1 MVIRLKKKLF
11 FKPRRCPMCGKR
23 CYFCD
28 WWTAVHCKKCAK
40 KHRLDKKHAKIRE
53 ARKTH
58 TYKYTKSYFCRRKR
72 LIEEHPYCSLCGCTE
87 NLTTHHVGG
96 KSEHLTV
103 LCDKCHQQYEAINN
117 KRKGGKK
124 W

>member
-40 KHRLDKKHAKIRE
+40 KHRQDKKIQKRQLNGRKANKAKYGNKWRNL
-53 ARKTH
+53 
-58 TYKYTKSYFCRRKR
+58 RKR
-72 LIEEHPYCSLCGCTE
+72 EIKKHPFCALCGTTE
-87 NLTTHHVGG
+87 ELTVHHVGG
-96 KSEHLTV
+96 GVIITRYYATHATR
-103 LCDKCHQQYEAINN
+103 HT
-117 KRKGGKK
+117 KGIT
-124 W
+124 